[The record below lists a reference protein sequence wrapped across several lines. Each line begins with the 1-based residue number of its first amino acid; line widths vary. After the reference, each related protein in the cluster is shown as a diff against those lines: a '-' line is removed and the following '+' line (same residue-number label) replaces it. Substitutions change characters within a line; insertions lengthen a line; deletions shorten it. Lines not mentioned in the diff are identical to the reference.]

1 MPKRATIYTYP
12 WDLSDEGVDNALN
25 TIADTAGLNSVSLAQ
40 SYHVSTY
47 FLPHNPRRPLY
58 WGEEARSTSRR
69 GFIPLRNT
77 SPKWLRA
84 VHRPK
89 RTMTRK
95 APIPWWATIGSGGA

>member
-69 GFIPLRNT
+69 GFIQYCIN
-77 SPKWLRA
+77 
-84 VHRPK
+84 
-89 RTMTRK
+89 
-95 APIPWWATIGSGGA
+95 